1 MFEYGEPYAFE
12 LPDEWQTLVARLGS
26 VMLGITG
33 AIILWILYTTLW
45 TVPKTAQLLQVLGTA
60 AL

>member
-1 MFEYGEPYAFE
+1 MFEYEETYAFE
-12 LPDEWQTLVARLGS
+12 LPGEWQTFLARLGH

-45 TVPKTAQLLQVLGTA
+45 TMPGSAQLLQVLERA